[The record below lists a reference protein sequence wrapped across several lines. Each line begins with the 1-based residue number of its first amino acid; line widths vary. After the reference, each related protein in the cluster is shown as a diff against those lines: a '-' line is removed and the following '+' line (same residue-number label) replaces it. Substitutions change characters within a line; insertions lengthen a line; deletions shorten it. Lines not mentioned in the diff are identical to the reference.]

1 MPLIFDV
8 STTNSPGFLA
18 GSGRHS
24 MPSNTLKMAV
34 FAPMPRPSASTATSV
49 NPGLFTS
56 TWKAYRRSLRSV
68 SNETTLLAGPR
79 FGTLT
84 VRQARTLDRPNLAA
98 MDARGRLSCYT
109 QAGISVTI
117 RKVAI
122 ETVAFTRYACPHRS
136 PFHAKSAGPH
146 GHCKRDR
153 LCPTTHQF
161 GRYFGV
167 DGQFCG

>member
-98 MDARGRLSCYT
+98 MNARGRLSCYT
-109 QAGISVTI
+109 QPPYKLFRGIRPRVYVPSQAYVQRLQGAG
-117 RKVAI
+117 
-122 ETVAFTRYACPHRS
+122 
-136 PFHAKSAGPH
+136 
-146 GHCKRDR
+146 
-153 LCPTTHQF
+153 
-161 GRYFGV
+161 
-167 DGQFCG
+167 